1 MRKKYKHFRFIFH
14 RNRRENEKKRTY
26 DSADKENSVEK
37 LLAMKIAYTEAG
49 SRLDL
54 QRKKTK
60 CENILENCALIQSH
74 MLKTTRKFLFFFAR
88 RLKMRN
94 INKF

>member
-14 RNRRENEKKRTY
+14 RKRRENEKKRAY

-49 SRLDL
+49 SRLEL

-74 MLKTTRKFLFFFAR
+74 MLKTTRKFLFFCAETE
-88 RLKMRN
+88 N
-94 INKF
+94 EAH